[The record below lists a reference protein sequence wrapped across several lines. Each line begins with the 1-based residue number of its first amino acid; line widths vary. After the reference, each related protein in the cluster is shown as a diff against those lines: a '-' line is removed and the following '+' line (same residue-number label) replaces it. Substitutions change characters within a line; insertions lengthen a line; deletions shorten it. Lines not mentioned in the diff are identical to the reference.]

1 MKLVWK
7 GKLTKDKGFPKA
19 DIPKN
24 AKVFLG
30 EESSWHIYIIV
41 ILILILGVVLLKI
54 KLNYFDGLRMKRIG
68 YLIGLALALVFLVVH
83 ELIHGLS
90 CPRDS
95 TVNYYYSIYGI
106 TCYPLDPMTRNRYI
120 FMALAPAVIL
130 GFIPLIIWIFMPVK
144 FVMINSI
151 LFTFSL
157 SGLFG
162 STADIYN
169 LLKALIKVPKESFIQ
184 AFGSKV
190 YWFSNFK

>member
-19 DIPKN
+19 NIPKD

-30 EESSWHIYIIV
+30 EENSWHIYIIG
-41 ILILILGVVLLKI
+41 ILIFILGIVLLKI
-54 KLNYFDGLRMKRIG
+54 KLNYFQGLRMKRIG
-68 YLIGLALALVFLVVH
+68 YLIGLGLAVLFLVIH

-106 TCYPLDPMTRNRYI
+106 TCYPLDPMNRNRYI
-120 FMALAPAVIL
+120 FMAITPAIIL
-130 GFIPLIIWIFMPVK
+130 GFIPLIIWIFMPVR

-157 SGLFG
+157 G
-162 STADIYN
+162 SLGGCTADLFN

-184 AFGSKV
+184 ASGSKV
-190 YWFSNFK
+190 YWFSNS

>member
-19 DIPKN
+19 NIPKD

-30 EESSWHIYIIV
+30 EENSWHIYIIG
-41 ILILILGVVLLKI
+41 ILIFILGIVLLKI
-54 KLNYFDGLRMKRIG
+54 KLNYFQGLRMKRIG
-68 YLIGLALALVFLVVH
+68 YLIGLGLAVLFLVIH

-106 TCYPLDPMTRNRYI
+106 TCYPLDPMNRNRYI
-120 FMALAPAVIL
+120 FMAITPAIIL
-130 GFIPLIIWIFMPVK
+130 GFIPLIIWIFMPVR

-157 SGLFG
+157 G
-162 STADIYN
+162 SLGGCTADLFN
-169 LLKALIKVPKESFIQ
+169 LLKALIKVPKESLIQ
-184 AFGSKV
+184 ASGSKV
-190 YWFSNFK
+190 YWFSNS

>member
-19 DIPKN
+19 NIPKD

-30 EESSWHIYIIV
+30 GESSWHIYIIG
-41 ILILILGVVLLKI
+41 ILIFILGIALLKI
-54 KLNYFDGLRMKRIG
+54 KLNYFYGLRMKRIG
-68 YLIGLALALVFLVVH
+68 YLIGLGLAVLFLVIH

-90 CPRDS
+90 CPRDI

-106 TCYPLDPMTRNRYI
+106 TCYPLEPMNRNRYI
-120 FMALAPAVIL
+120 FMAIAPAVIL
-130 GFIPLIIWIFMPVK
+130 GFIPLIIWILMPVR

-157 SGLFG
+157 G
-162 STADIYN
+162 SLGGSSADIYN

-184 AFGSKV
+184 ASGLKV
-190 YWFSNFK
+190 YWFSNS

>member
-19 DIPKN
+19 DIPKD

-30 EESSWHIYIIV
+30 EENSWHIYIIG
-41 ILILILGVVLLKI
+41 ILIFILGIALLKI
-54 KLNYFDGLRMKRIG
+54 KLNYFYGLRMKRIG
-68 YLIGLALALVFLVVH
+68 YLIGLGLAVLFLVIH

-106 TCYPLDPMTRNRYI
+106 TCYPLDPMNRNRYI
-120 FMALAPAVIL
+120 FMAIAPAVIL
-130 GFIPLIIWIFMPVK
+130 GFIPLIIWIFMPVR

-157 SGLFG
+157 G
-162 STADIYN
+162 SLGGSSADIYN
-169 LLKALIKVPKESFIQ
+169 LLKA
-184 AFGSKV
+184 
-190 YWFSNFK
+190 